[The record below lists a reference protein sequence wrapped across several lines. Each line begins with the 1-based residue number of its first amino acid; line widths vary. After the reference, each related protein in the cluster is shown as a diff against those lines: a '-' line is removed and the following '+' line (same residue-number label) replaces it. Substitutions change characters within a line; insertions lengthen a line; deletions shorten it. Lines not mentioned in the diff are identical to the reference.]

1 MPLKILLADDST
13 TAQKL
18 GEKFLEAA
26 GYEVVLVSNGAQ
38 ALKKINSEKPDFAIL
53 DVVMPGYTGIEV
65 CEKIRAAEATAKLPV
80 ILTVG
85 PMEKEAYKPADVERM
100 QAEGVIVKPFVEKD
114 LLAAVK
120 KIEDKLAAVQYEAT
134 QKLAPVEEVKD
145 TSYEEWKVSA
155 PEPDEPAPTQA
166 ISVPDHMASAPA
178 FGMDMLGDEHL
189 TAPTQEIPAP
199 DAGRITRA
207 LEMSRTAPPPRGPE
221 VEFTSP
227 PREPSR
233 PATLEGLEPTLAAAA
248 PEAPPG
254 QDPALVTDRSEMVS
268 AFPTKFGNFGDEIS
282 VGVAAEMPEV
292 YEDAGTP
299 AEAPPAAE
307 AAAEAPASEP
317 AAAEDDFEARVRAA
331 MSGYDAEPSAE
342 AALEPPPEP
351 AARPEPTAS
360 YDFKAAPVVEAM
372 PPEPP
377 PEPEPAS
384 AEDTQAAAL
393 AMQQEMQRDF
403 AAVAVDEAPPPPE
416 PVAEAAPP
424 PPPAAA
430 AAAPPENRPDA
441 ELAAAM
447 AAAMGA
453 EVASAAAATPSA
465 TTMVDANTIAL
476 IVHRVTERMKPQLI
490 EEIARELVAEA
501 ERAKK

>member
-1 MPLKILLADDST
+1 MPLKILLADDSS

-18 GEKFLEAA
+18 GEKFLEGA

-38 ALKKINSEKPDFAIL
+38 ALKKIKSENPDLAIL

-65 CEKIRAAEATAKLPV
+65 CEKLRAAEATAGMSV
-80 ILTVG
+80 IFTVG
-85 PMEKEAYKPADVERM
+85 PMEKEAYKPADSERLN
-100 QAEGVIVKPFVEKD
+100 AEGVIVKPFVEKD

-120 KIEDKLAAVQYEAT
+120 KIEDKLAAAVPAYEAT
-134 QKLAPVEEVKD
+134 QKLPPAEEIKD
-145 TSYEEWKVSA
+145 ASYEEWKVTA
-155 PEPDEPAPTQA
+155 PEPEPEEVAPTRA
-166 ISVPDHMASAPA
+166 IAVPDHMASAPA
-178 FGMDMLGDEHL
+178 FGMDMLGDEQL

-207 LEMSRTAPPPRGPE
+207 LEMSRTPAPARAPE

-233 PATLEGLEPTLAAAA
+233 PSTLEGLEPTIAEAGA
-248 PEAPPG
+248 EAPPAP
-254 QDPALVTDRSEMVS
+254 DPALVTDRSEMVS

-282 VGVAAEMPEV
+282 VGVAADVPEV
-292 YEDAGTP
+292 YEDAGAPT
-299 AEAPPAAE
+299 AEEPAAE
-307 AAAEAPASEP
+307 PAAP
-317 AAAEDDFEARVRAA
+317 AAEDDFEARVQAA
-331 MSGYDAEPSAE
+331 MSSYEAEPAAEE
-342 AALEPPPEP
+342 AAPEAPPPERRE
-351 AARPEPTAS
+351 ATAS
-360 YDFKAAPVVEAM
+360 YDFKSAPVVEAM

-377 PEPEPAS
+377 PPPSWVAEEEKLAAGEAS
-384 AEDTQAAAL
+384 LSLEK
-393 AMQQEMQRDF
+393 EMQRAF
-403 AAVAVDEAPPPPE
+403 AAVAVEEEPPAPE
-416 PVAEAAPP
+416 PVAEDASPP
-424 PPPAAA
+424 LPVPE
-430 AAAPPENRPDA
+430 AAAPAENKPDA

-453 EVASAAAATPSA
+453 EVASSAAAAPSA

-501 ERAKK
+501 ERQKK

>member
-18 GEKFLEAA
+18 GEKFLEGA

-53 DVVMPGYTGIEV
+53 DVVMPGYNGIEV
-65 CEKIRAAEATAKLPV
+65 CEKIRAAEATANLPV

-85 PMEKEAYKPADVERM
+85 PMEKEAYKPADGERVK
-100 QAEGVIVKPFVEKD
+100 AEGLIVKPFVEKD

-120 KIEDKLAAVQYEAT
+120 KIEDKLAAARYEAT
-134 QKLAPVEEVKD
+134 QKLAPVAEIKD
-145 TSYEEWKVSA
+145 ASYEEWKVSA
-155 PEPDEPAPTQA
+155 PEQDEPAPTQA
-166 ISVPDHMASAPA
+166 INVPDHMASAPA

-207 LEMSRTAPPPRGPE
+207 LEMSRTAA
-221 VEFTSP
+221 
-227 PREPSR
+227 
-233 PATLEGLEPTLAAAA
+233 PARTTLEGLEPTIAEAA

-254 QDPALVTDRSEMVS
+254 QDPALVTDRTEMAS
-268 AFPTKFGNFGDEIS
+268 AFPTTFGDFGDAVS
-282 VGVAAEMPEV
+282 VGVAADMPEV
-292 YEDAGTP
+292 YADAG
-299 AEAPPAAE
+299 APAAE
-307 AAAEAPASEP
+307 AAPVSESTAEP

-331 MSGYDAEPSAE
+331 MSSYETAPSAE
-342 AALEPPPEP
+342 GPPV
-351 AARPEPTAS
+351 ATRPEATAS
-360 YDFKAAPVVEAM
+360 YDFKSAPVVEAM

-377 PEPEPAS
+377 PPPGWVAEEEPL
-384 AEDTQAAAL
+384 AAGERSVSL
-393 AMQQEMQRDF
+393 EQEMQRAF
-403 AAVAVDEAPPPPE
+403 SAVAVEEAPPAPE

-424 PPPAAA
+424 LDAV
-430 AAAPPENRPDA
+430 AAAPPENKPDA

-447 AAAMGA
+447 AAAMGG
-453 EVASAAAATPSA
+453 EMASAAAAAAPSA
-465 TTMVDANTIAL
+465 TTTVDANTIAQ

-490 EEIARELVAEA
+490 EEIHRELLAEA
-501 ERAKK
+501 ERTKK

>member
-53 DVVMPGYTGIEV
+53 DVVMPGYNGIEV
-65 CEKIRAAEATAKLPV
+65 CEKIRAAEATANLPV

-85 PMEKEAYKPADVERM
+85 PMEKEAYKPADAERVK
-100 QAEGVIVKPFVEKD
+100 AEGVIVKPFVEKD

-120 KIEDKLAAVQYEAT
+120 KIEDKLAAAQYEAT

-145 TSYEEWKVSA
+145 ASYEEWKVSA

-166 ISVPDHMASAPA
+166 IRVPDHMASAPA
-178 FGMDMLGDEHL
+178 FGMDMLGDDHF
-189 TAPTQEIPAP
+189 TAPTQEIAAP

-207 LEMSRTAPPPRGPE
+207 LEMSRTPAPAPS
-221 VEFTSP
+221 SP
-227 PREPSR
+227 P
-233 PATLEGLEPTLAAAA
+233 TLEGLEPTIAEAV
-248 PEAPPG
+248 PEAPG
-254 QDPALVTDRSEMVS
+254 QDPALVTDRTEMVS

-282 VGVAAEMPEV
+282 VGVAADLPEV
-292 YEDAGTP
+292 YEDAG
-299 AEAPPAAE
+299 PPAAE
-307 AAAEAPASEP
+307 AAVEASASAP
-317 AAAEDDFEARVRAA
+317 PVAEDDFEARVRAA
-331 MSGYDAEPSAE
+331 MSSYEAEPVE
-342 AALEPPPEP
+342 AAGEP
-351 AARPEPTAS
+351 APETDARPEATAS

-377 PEPEPAS
+377 PPPHEPVSEQEA
-384 AEDTQAAAL
+384 QAAAL

-403 AAVAVDEAPPPPE
+403 AAIAVDEGPPAPE
-416 PVAEAAPP
+416 PVVEAAPP
-424 PPPAAA
+424 PPPDAV
-430 AAAPPENRPDA
+430 AAAPENKPDA

-447 AAAMGA
+447 AAAMGG
-453 EVASAAAATPSA
+453 EVAAAAAAVPSA

-490 EEIARELVAEA
+490 EEIHRELVAEI
-501 ERAKK
+501 ERTKK